1 MHLVPL
7 YFSCYIHTYKD
18 INNGKKMK
26 EPYLRITPLG
36 GLGEIGLNCQKW
48 ETEEGLILMDCGL
61 MFPDDNHLGIDV
73 VIPRF
78 ESLVVDPE
86 KVLGVVLTHGHEDH
100 IGALPWLLR
109 ILRNIKIYGSAFT
122 LALVEHKLTERG
134 LLDRAELILVEPYD
148 IVSIG
153 SLKIQA
159 IPVCHSI
166 PGGFAFLIDSPI
178 GKVVHT
184 GDFKLD
190 KNSAEYPLESS
201 CAFLAD
207 LKDFAKDGDIR
218 LLLSDSTNVE
228 TKGHSVSESEVK
240 NSLDTLFEIT
250 EGRIVIALFA
260 SHIQRIRSVFELA
273 QKYNKTVIVSG
284 RSLSTNIH
292 IAEKLGILSPS
303 NVFYEM
309 NNLPELD
316 RNKTVV
322 LATGTQGE
330 ALSALTRIAHGEH
343 RKLALHK
350 GDTVIM
356 SSRVI
361 PGNARAVSRVINQ
374 MYRQGATV
382 FHDQRYTLHATGHAC
397 YEELAEVLNITKPQC
412 FIPIHGEYRHMAQ
425 HAELAKKCGI
435 EHPQILEDGQPIC
448 IYKTT
453 EKLEDKIPVECVLV
467 DGKGVGDVGR
477 LILKERRIL
486 STEGIVIVSLVIDGE
501 NQSII
506 EGPHISSK
514 GFVFTQQYSH
524 FLQEAQ
530 CIILEQFEASS
541 GKNLNKLSE
550 NIRIH
555 LRRFFRDVIGRD
567 PIIESMITI
576 I

>member
-1 MHLVPL
+1 M
-7 YFSCYIHTYKD
+7 T
-18 INNGKKMK
+18 

-78 ESLVVDPE
+78 DSLVTEQDRI
-86 KVLGVVLTHGHEDH
+86 LGIVLTHGHEDH

-109 ILRNIKIYGSAFT
+109 TVRHLKVYGSAFT

-134 LLDRAELILVEPYD
+134 LIEKAELIVIEPYD
-148 IVSIG
+148 TVTIG
-153 SLKIQA
+153 SLEMQA

-166 PGGFAFLIDSPI
+166 PGGFSYFIESPI

-190 KNSAEYPLESS
+190 KDSDEYPVESS
-201 CAFLAD
+201 CALLAN
-207 LKDFAKDGDIR
+207 LRDFAREGDIR

-228 TKGHSVSESEVK
+228 SEGHSRSESEVK
-240 NSLDTLFEIT
+240 ESLDALFAVT

-260 SHIQRIRSVFELA
+260 SHIQRINSVFELA
-273 QKYNKTVIVSG
+273 KKYNKTVIVSG

-309 NNLPELD
+309 DNLPEID
-316 RNKTVV
+316 RKDTVV

-343 RKLALHK
+343 RKLALNK

-382 FHDQRYTLHATGHAC
+382 FHDKKYTTHATGHAC
-397 YEELAEVLNITKPQC
+397 HDELMQVLEIVKPKC

-425 HAELAKKCGI
+425 HADLARKCGVQQT
-435 EHPQILEDGQPIC
+435 QILDNGQPIC
-448 IYKTT
+448 VYKDRH
-453 EKLEDKIPVECVLV
+453 ELEDKVPVDCVLV

-477 LILKERRIL
+477 FILKERRIL
-486 STEGIVIVSLVIDGE
+486 STEGIVIVSLILDSANG
-501 NQSII
+501 SIL

-514 GFVFTQQYSH
+514 GFVFTQQYNH

-530 CIILEQFEASS
+530 CVILEQFDATSPDHWHR
-541 GKNLNKLSE
+541 LSD
-550 NIRIH
+550 NIRFS
-555 LRRFFRDVIGRD
+555 LRKFFRNVIGRD
-567 PIIESMITI
+567 PIIESIITI

>member
-1 MHLVPL
+1 M
-7 YFSCYIHTYKD
+7 T
-18 INNGKKMK
+18 

-78 ESLVVDPE
+78 DSLVTEQDRI
-86 KVLGVVLTHGHEDH
+86 LGIVLTHGHEDH

-109 ILRNIKIYGSAFT
+109 TVRHLKVYGSAFT

-134 LLDRAELILVEPYD
+134 LIEKAELIVIEPYD
-148 IVSIG
+148 TVTIG
-153 SLKIQA
+153 SLEMQA

-166 PGGFAFLIDSPI
+166 PGGFSYFIESPI

-190 KNSAEYPLESS
+190 KDSDEYPVESS
-201 CAFLAD
+201 CALLAN
-207 LKDFAKDGDIR
+207 LRDFASEGDIR

-228 TKGHSVSESEVK
+228 SEGHSRSESEVK
-240 NSLDTLFEIT
+240 ESLDALFAVT

-260 SHIQRIRSVFELA
+260 SHIQRINSVFELA
-273 QKYNKTVIVSG
+273 KKYNKTVIVSG

-309 NNLPELD
+309 DNLPEID
-316 RNKTVV
+316 RKDTVV

-343 RKLALHK
+343 RKLALNK

-382 FHDQRYTLHATGHAC
+382 FHDKKYTTHATGHAC
-397 YEELAEVLNITKPQC
+397 HDELMQVLEIVKPKC

-425 HAELAKKCGI
+425 HADLARKCGVQQT
-435 EHPQILEDGQPIC
+435 QILDNGQPIC
-448 IYKTT
+448 VYKDRH
-453 EKLEDKIPVECVLV
+453 ELEDKVPVDCVLV

-477 LILKERRIL
+477 FILKERRIL
-486 STEGIVIVSLVIDGE
+486 STEGIVIVSLILDSANG
-501 NQSII
+501 SIL

-514 GFVFTQQYSH
+514 GFVFTQQYNH

-530 CIILEQFEASS
+530 CVILEQFDATSPDHWHR
-541 GKNLNKLSE
+541 LSD
-550 NIRIH
+550 NIRFS
-555 LRRFFRDVIGRD
+555 LRKFFRNVIGRD
-567 PIIESMITI
+567 PIIESIITI